1 MDLEAALDQASVE
14 WGLASYY
21 RDCVRP
27 LLRNPEGR
35 WPRCCDS
42 GCEPCNAVL
51 VRVAV
56 RALELMGTPRQAALP
71 F

>member
-1 MDLEAALDQASVE
+1 VELEAALTKASEE
-14 WGLASYY
+14 WQLASYY

-27 LLRNPEGR
+27 FLRNPEGP

-51 VRVAV
+51 VRVAA
-56 RALELMGTPRQAALP
+56 RALELMGSPRKAALP